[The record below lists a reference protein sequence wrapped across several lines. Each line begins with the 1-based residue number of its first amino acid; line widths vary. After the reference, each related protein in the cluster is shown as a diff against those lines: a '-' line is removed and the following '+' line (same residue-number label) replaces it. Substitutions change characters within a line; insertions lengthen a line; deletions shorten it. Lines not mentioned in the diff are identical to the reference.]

1 MPDGQH
7 GQYWSANKTGLSQSC
22 WGLRKF
28 ENAHRIAAFELPVL
42 LVPLLALACLG
53 LFGLRLQFQ
62 RYQLTGT
69 FFIGMLAAFGH
80 HFHADACGDVGGV
93 YGRIGG
99 VHVLAATA

>member
-1 MPDGQH
+1 M
-7 GQYWSANKTGLSQSC
+7 NKMKTGLSQFFC
-22 WGLRKF
+22 LWQFKHP
-28 ENAHRIAAFELPVL
+28 HRVAAFKLPVL